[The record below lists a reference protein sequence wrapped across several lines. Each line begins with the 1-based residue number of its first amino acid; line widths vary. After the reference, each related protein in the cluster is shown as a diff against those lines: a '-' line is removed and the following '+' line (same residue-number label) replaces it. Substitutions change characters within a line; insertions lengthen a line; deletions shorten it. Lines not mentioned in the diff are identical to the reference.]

1 MGRCF
6 AGTQVLGFRVFGVIH
21 FVYLQNLLAT
31 DDDERLIQR
40 EPQDFIRSKYRAF
53 SNTRGLTKLRCI
65 VGDTPGAQLFGLTGY
80 CYGGKPCPGRN
91 KFGSKLVCTAQKQLR
106 VTVSNNLLP
115 QILRVSVLQ
124 SCEILEHTGHGDIP
138 GAYYA
143 EPAGEVWDRAA
154 RCQFFPKDMDRH
166 RQFAA
171 LAVVVCISHQFD
183 EAER

>member
-65 VGDTPGAQLFGLTGY
+65 VGDTPEASPVLAEI
-80 CYGGKPCPGRN
+80 N
-91 KFGSKLVCTAQKQLR
+91 SA
-106 VTVSNNLLP
+106 VSWSVQPKNNCA
-115 QILRVSVLQ
+115 S
-124 SCEILEHTGHGDIP
+124 
-138 GAYYA
+138 
-143 EPAGEVWDRAA
+143 
-154 RCQFFPKDMDRH
+154 
-166 RQFAA
+166 
-171 LAVVVCISHQFD
+171 
-183 EAER
+183 

>member
-91 KFGSKLVCTAQKQLR
+91 KFGSKLVCTA
-106 VTVSNNLLP
+106 
-115 QILRVSVLQ
+115 
-124 SCEILEHTGHGDIP
+124 
-138 GAYYA
+138 
-143 EPAGEVWDRAA
+143 
-154 RCQFFPKDMDRH
+154 
-166 RQFAA
+166 
-171 LAVVVCISHQFD
+171 
-183 EAER
+183 

>member
-1 MGRCF
+1 
-6 AGTQVLGFRVFGVIH
+6 VFGVIH

-91 KFGSKLVCTAQKQLR
+91 KFGSKLVCTGKALSPQTRIPSCLKQ
-106 VTVSNNLLP
+106 NY
-115 QILRVSVLQ
+115 QI
-124 SCEILEHTGHGDIP
+124 
-138 GAYYA
+138 
-143 EPAGEVWDRAA
+143 
-154 RCQFFPKDMDRH
+154 H
-166 RQFAA
+166 RRF
-171 LAVVVCISHQFD
+171 
-183 EAER
+183 